1 MNMRK
6 DEGVHAPMR
15 EAGSG
20 AARVDGVLDR
30 DRIRWNEIQKLF
42 ELCRDRSRD
51 EWYTVLR
58 AECAGRESIAFEVMT
73 LLVAAEN
80 LPPIEDGIERAR

>member
-6 DEGVHAPMR
+6 DNCVQASAR
-15 EAGSG
+15 DAALG